1 MDKKRK
7 AYAPFSLTSEAG
19 VAQTPVEGYIDV
31 NQSIYPIVNT
41 GVVNENGK
49 WTGVT
54 ANDNEFIALQKD
66 ENVANGT
73 NTVSNETI
81 DMAKHNFLMVAIKPS
96 AAGNYKFQLLLS
108 NSPEAGDD
116 SYYNLKPVDGGLSAF
131 TTQRSDASTHNFDF
145 VLDVTQSCDAN
156 VWSVFKVDDCKG
168 FKLLLHITNNTGGPA
183 DIEQAYMRILE

>member
-1 MDKKRK
+1 MSKRK

-19 VAQTPVEGYIDV
+19 VSQTPVEGYIDV
-31 NQSIYPIVNT
+31 EQKIYPVVST
-41 GVVNENGK
+41 GVVNEFGQ
-49 WTGVT
+49 WTGVV
-54 ANDNEFIALQKD
+54 ANDNEFIELQID
-66 ENVANGT
+66 ENIANGA
-73 NTVSNETI
+73 NTTSNKTI
-81 DMAKHNFLMVAIKPS
+81 DMSNHDFLMIALKPS

-183 DIEQAYMRILE
+183 DMEQAYMRIIG